1 MAILAHR
8 IALDPNR
15 RQATALARAAGVAR
29 FSWNWALAEWN
40 RQYAAHRETPETTP
54 RPNQAALRKKLAAI
68 KREQFPWMLEV
79 PTPASSYAVRALG
92 DAWANYFAKRSL
104 RPRFKARGKAIDAF
118 RADDGADADGSLR
131 GIRLSP
137 DGRRIKLGKL
147 GWHRVREPLRFVG
160 QAIEATV
167 SRTADRWFVAITVRL
182 ADDGAYA
189 PAAAGTVVGVDLG
202 ISAMATLSTG
212 EKITGPK
219 SLARKLARLRR
230 LSRQVSRKAKGG
242 KNRHKAAMKVAKL
255 HARVANVRR
264 AALHEATTSIA
275 RRFETV
281 CLETLNVRG
290 MMANGRLAR
299 AIADVG
305 MSEFARQITYK
316 VKLRGG
322 AVIRADRWFPSSKT
336 CSCCGALADKMP
348 LNVRAWTCAHCGAEH
363 DRDINAARNLAAL
376 ATRAEPARSHACGD
390 ARSPE
395 PALPAP
401 GCASLKQEPNLARAA

>member
-1 MAILAHR
+1 MTILAHR

-40 RQYAAHRETPETTP
+40 RQYAEHRADPEVTP
-54 RPNQAALRKKLAAI
+54 RPSELALRKRLAAI
-68 KREQFPWMLEV
+68 KREQFPWMLDS
-79 PTPASSYAVRALG
+79 PATASSYAIRSLG
-92 DAWANYFAKRSL
+92 DAWGNFFAGHSQ
-104 RPRFKARGKAIDAF
+104 RPRFKARGKAQDAF
-118 RADDGADADGSLR
+118 RADNGSNGDGSLG

-147 GWHRVREPLRFVG
+147 GWHRMREPLRFVG

-167 SRTADRWFVAITVRL
+167 SRTADRWFVSLAVRFEETFPQT
-182 ADDGAYA
+182 A
-189 PAAAGTVVGVDLG
+189 PSGSVVGVDLG

-212 EKITGPK
+212 EKIAGPK
-219 SLARKLARLRR
+219 ALAKQLARLRR
-230 LSRQVSRKAKGG
+230 LSRRLSRKAKGSR
-242 KNRHKAAMKVAKL
+242 NRRKAAAKVARF
-255 HARVANVRR
+255 HARAASVRR
-264 AALHEATTSIA
+264 DALHNTTTGIA

-305 MSEFARQITYK
+305 MSEFSRQLAYK

-322 AVIRADRWFPSSKT
+322 TVVRADKWFPSSKT
-336 CSCCGALADKMP
+336 CSCCGAMADKMP
-348 LNVRAWTCAHCGAEH
+348 LNVRTWTCAHCGAEH

-390 ARSPE
+390 ASSLE
-395 PALPAP
+395 SSFSAA
-401 GCASLKQEPNLARAA
+401 GCASLKQEPNIAKAA